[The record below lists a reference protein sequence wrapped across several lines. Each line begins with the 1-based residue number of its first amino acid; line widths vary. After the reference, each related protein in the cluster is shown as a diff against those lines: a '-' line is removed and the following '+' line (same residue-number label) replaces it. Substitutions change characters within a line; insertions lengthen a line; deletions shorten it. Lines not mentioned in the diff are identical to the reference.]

1 MASTSKSMGDP
12 NHPLSEAER
21 EAGARRVAGGDVIYA
36 LPVSALGP
44 VAKLISMEG
53 KAEALKRFGRN
64 LVLMAEKYARP
75 VRTQPNMKA
84 GNRTD
89 LEKNVTGK
97 DKVVVFANRPGQN
110 RTKGGLENMSKRLVS
125 REEGKRLLA
134 QDNARKLSLSTAVS
148 MAKDKVK
155 TSDSR
160 DNQSGDS
167 RTARLKPLTDAK
179 EVKQR
184 PEPKQ
189 VPPQLKKRKGPSYS
203 DDMTQDDYGLREKV
217 RMRDKA
223 KEENISE
230 AAAEANLKKGGTV
243 RKAKPTKYGM
253 KHGGFTKRGSMYKK
267 GMS

>member
-12 NHPLSEAER
+12 NFPLSEAER
-21 EAGARRVAGGDVIYA
+21 EAGARRVTGGDVIYA

-44 VAKLISMEG
+44 VAKLIATAG
-53 KAEALKRFGRN
+53 KAEAVKKFGQN
-64 LVLMAEKYARP
+64 LVRTAEKYAQP
-75 VRTQPNMKA
+75 VRTQKDMKA
-84 GNRTD
+84 GDRKT
-89 LEKNVTGK
+89 LEE
-97 DKVVVFANRPGQN
+97 KVVVFKNKPGQN
-110 RTKGGLENMSKRLVS
+110 RTKGGLENMSKKLVS

-148 MAKDKVK
+148 MSKDKVK
-155 TSDSR
+155 TSE
-160 DNQSGDS
+160 DS
-167 RTARLKPLTDAK
+167 RTARLKPLPDAK

-217 RMRDKA
+217 RIRDKE
-223 KEENISE
+223 KEENIGE
-230 AAAEANLKKGGTV
+230 AAAEQNLKKGGAVT
-243 RKAKPTKYGM
+243 RKAKPSKYGM
-253 KHGGFTKRGSMYKK
+253 KAGGFTKRGGMYKK

>member
-12 NHPLSEAER
+12 NFPLSEAER
-21 EAGARRVAGGDVIYA
+21 EAGARRVSGGDVIYA

-44 VAKLISMEG
+44 VAKFIAMEG

-64 LVLMAEKYARP
+64 LVRTAEKYAQP
-75 VRTQPNMKA
+75 VRTQKNMKA
-84 GNRTD
+84 GDRKTP
-89 LEKNVTGK
+89 EE
-97 DKVVVFANRPGQN
+97 KVVVFANRPGQN

-125 REEGKRLLA
+125 REEGKKLLA

-223 KEENISE
+223 KEENIGE

>member
-12 NHPLSEAER
+12 NFPLSEAER
-21 EAGARRVAGGDVIYA
+21 EAGARRVTGGDVIYA

-44 VAKLISMEG
+44 VAKLISTAG
-53 KAEALKRFGRN
+53 TTEAVKKFGQN
-64 LVLMAEKYARP
+64 LVRLAEKHARP
-75 VRTQPNMKA
+75 VRTQQNMRA
-84 GNRTD
+84 GDRKTP
-89 LEKNVTGK
+89 EE
-97 DKVVVFANRPGQN
+97 KVVVFKNKPGQN
-110 RTKGGLENMSKRLVS
+110 RTKGGLENMSKKLVS

-148 MAKDKVK
+148 MSKDKVK
-155 TSDSR
+155 TSE
-160 DNQSGDS
+160 DS
-167 RTARLKPLTDAK
+167 RTARLKPLPDAK

-217 RMRDKA
+217 RIRDKE
-223 KEENISE
+223 KEENIGE
-230 AAAEANLKKGGTV
+230 AAAEQNLKKGGAVT
-243 RKAKPTKYGM
+243 RKAKSSKYGM
-253 KHGGFTKRGSMYKK
+253 KAGGFTKRGGMYKK

>member
-12 NHPLSEAER
+12 NFPLSEAER
-21 EAGARRVAGGDVIYA
+21 EAGARRVTGGDVIYA

-44 VAKLISMEG
+44 VAKLIATAG
-53 KAEALKRFGRN
+53 TTEAVKKFGQN
-64 LVLMAEKYARP
+64 LVRMAEKYAQP
-75 VRTQPNMKA
+75 VRTQKNMMK
-84 GNRTD
+84 GDRKTP
-89 LEKNVTGK
+89 EE
-97 DKVVVFANRPGQN
+97 KVVVFKNKPGQN
-110 RTKGGLENMSKRLVS
+110 RTKGGLENMSKKLVS

-148 MAKDKVK
+148 MSKDKVK
-155 TSDSR
+155 TSE
-160 DNQSGDS
+160 DS
-167 RTARLKPLTDAK
+167 RTARLKPLPDAK

-217 RMRDKA
+217 RIRDKA
-223 KEENISE
+223 KEENIGE
-230 AAAEANLKKGGTV
+230 AAAEQNLKKGGAVT
-243 RKAKPTKYGM
+243 RTKYGM
-253 KHGGFTKRGSMYKK
+253 KAGGFTKRGGMYKK

>member
-12 NHPLSEAER
+12 NFPLSEAER

-44 VAKLISMEG
+44 VAKLIATAG
-53 KAEALKRFGRN
+53 KAEAVKKFGQN
-64 LVLMAEKYARP
+64 LVRTAEKYAQP
-75 VRTQPNMKA
+75 VRTQKDMKA
-84 GNRTD
+84 GDRKT
-89 LEKNVTGK
+89 LEE
-97 DKVVVFANRPGQN
+97 KVVVFKNKPGQN
-110 RTKGGLENMSKRLVS
+110 RTKGGLENMSKKLVS

-148 MAKDKVK
+148 MSKDKVK
-155 TSDSR
+155 TSE
-160 DNQSGDS
+160 DS
-167 RTARLKPLTDAK
+167 RTARLKPLPDAK

-217 RMRDKA
+217 RIRDKA
-223 KEENISE
+223 KEENVGE
-230 AAAEANLKKGGTV
+230 TAAEQNLKKGGAVT
-243 RKAKPTKYGM
+243 RKAKPSKYGM
-253 KHGGFTKRGSMYKK
+253 KAGGFTKRGGMYKK

>member
-12 NHPLSEAER
+12 NFPLSEAER
-21 EAGARRVAGGDVIYA
+21 EAGARRVTGGDVIYA

-44 VAKLISMEG
+44 VAKLIATAG
-53 KAEALKRFGRN
+53 KAEAVKKFGQN
-64 LVLMAEKYARP
+64 LVRTAEKYAQP
-75 VRTQPNMKA
+75 VRTQKNMMK
-84 GNRTD
+84 GDRKTP
-89 LEKNVTGK
+89 EE
-97 DKVVVFANRPGQN
+97 KVVVFRNKPGQN
-110 RTKGGLENMSKRLVS
+110 RTKDGLENMSKKLVS

-148 MAKDKVK
+148 MSKDKVK
-155 TSDSR
+155 TSE
-160 DNQSGDS
+160 DS
-167 RTARLKPLTDAK
+167 RTARLKPLPDAK

-217 RMRDKA
+217 CIRDKA
-223 KEENISE
+223 KEENVGE
-230 AAAEANLKKGGTV
+230 AAAEQNLKKGGAVT
-243 RKAKPTKYGM
+243 RKAKPSKYGM
-253 KHGGFTKRGSMYKK
+253 KAGGFTKRGGMYKK